1 MGLRERIRRAIQEPV
16 DEAEK
21 LLDELQDADGETKLS
36 ILISSWG
43 RGLAA
48 GLEELAIA
56 IDEQPQPQPATAA
69 AESPRSEPTP
79 GDVQTREPEERED
92 ASADHTPANEEQLL
106 EEAKQSREK
115 TAEVREMR
123 ERDAPRSQ

>member
-36 ILISSWG
+36 ILISGWG

-56 IDEQPQPQPATAA
+56 IDEQPQPHPATAA
-69 AESPRSEPTP
+69 TDSSRPEPAS
-79 GDVQTREPEERED
+79 DEVETREPQERKD
-92 ASADHTPANEEQLL
+92 ASADHTAADEEQLL
-106 EEAKQSREK
+106 EEAKRSREK
-115 TAEVREMR
+115 TAEVRELR
-123 ERDAPRSQ
+123 ERGAPRSQ

>member
-1 MGLRERIRRAIQEPV
+1 MGQRERIRRAIQEPV
-16 DEAEK
+16 NEAEK

-36 ILISSWG
+36 ILISGWG

-56 IDEQPQPQPATAA
+56 IDEQPKQPAAA
-69 AESPRSEPTP
+69 ASDSSRPEPKS
-79 GDVQTREPEERED
+79 DEAQTREPEERED
-92 ASADHTPANEEQLL
+92 ASADHTPADEEQLL

-115 TAEVREMR
+115 TAEVRKMR
-123 ERDAPRSQ
+123 ERDAPGPQ